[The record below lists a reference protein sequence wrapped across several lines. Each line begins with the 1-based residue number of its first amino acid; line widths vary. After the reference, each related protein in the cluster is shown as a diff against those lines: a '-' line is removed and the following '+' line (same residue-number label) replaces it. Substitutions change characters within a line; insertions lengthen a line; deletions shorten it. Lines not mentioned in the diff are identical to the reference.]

1 MRKKKLS
8 TWSYI
13 LIKTIFQEYKERKTF
28 SDKQET
34 LTKGNFKIHQV
45 EERIQMG
52 SVRCKMK

>member
-1 MRKKKLS
+1 MRKRKL

-13 LIKTIFQEYKERKTF
+13 LIKTIFQEYKERKIF

-34 LTKGNFKIHQV
+34 LTKGNFKIRQA